1 MMRTSGM
8 VRSRKQYEME
18 WTDEDYELVRE
29 ALEYQRRTETLAA
42 ISLGTLA
49 AYQAVMEG
57 ADPKALDAVAEESLK
72 LFPIK
77 GEATLEEAK
86 AYVAA
91 LGENITATKARYED
105 QMRKTYGDAVYE
117 SKYKSSIDAMFQQA
131 ENAMTTKSA
140 GEVLAESNAKYQEDV
155 IKCYKGE
162 EIDPGSIAGGPTCKD
177 YARCGRGEMP
187 HGPAVTPEKCEEVRQ
202 LAGGGPSL
210 KGAGKQALGAAL
222 DKASGMFPA
231 DGAIGSALAGVQALR
246 NRDPRGAINAA
257 VNLVPPGPAKIG
269 LRIVAGIINAM
280 PKIKRNAKRLRQRA

>member
-1 MMRTSGM
+1 M
-8 VRSRKQYEME
+8 
-18 WTDEDYELVRE
+18 D
-29 ALEYQRRTETLAA
+29 
-42 ISLGTLA
+42 
-49 AYQAVMEG
+49 G
-57 ADPKALDAVAEESLK
+57 ADPKALDTVAEESLK
-72 LFPIK
+72 VFPIK
-77 GEATLEEAK
+77 GEATLEDAK

-91 LGENITATKARYED
+91 LGENIAATKARYED

-117 SKYKSSIDAMFQQA
+117 SQYKGSIDGMFAQA
-131 ENAMTTKSA
+131 EGAMNTKSVTEMVA
-140 GEVLAESNAKYQEDV
+140 DTNAKYQEDI
-155 IKCYKGE
+155 IKCYKGQE
-162 EIDPGSIAGGPTCKD
+162 VDSSSLAGGPTCDD

-187 HGPAVTPEKCEEVRQ
+187 NGPAVTLEKCEEVRA

-231 DGAIGSALAGVQALR
+231 DGAIGSALAGVQAIR

-280 PKIKRNAKRLRQRA
+280 PKIKRNAKRLRHA